1 MSGDG
6 WLVVGGGP
14 VALALAAAAA
24 RKVDVVLFAPPFQSR
39 ARHYALNE
47 RSLRF
52 LNSLGA
58 TPEVCEARTFAL
70 HLDGAKPVV
79 RLTALEAGMQR
90 LCAVA
95 GEGELMRALQ
105 DSLPPK
111 VKVVAESEWQTCQ
124 QTGDGVVLTSKSG
137 KRYAGKFVAVAD
149 GARSSFAKLLSVG
162 VSRLDFGQTALT
174 ATVRAD
180 IGDDCAAQWFGER
193 DTLALLPLGGGVF
206 SLIWSLPRAR
216 AEGIGANA
224 KQIAELAS
232 ARAGV
237 AVSFVKGKDAAAF
250 PLFAMRRAV
259 RAFANGVFVGDSAR
273 VIHPLAGQGLN
284 LGFADV
290 EELAGIAGD
299 DVGGAKL
306 NLYLRRCER
315 RAEVLHCL
323 TSALCSR
330 KTAHAALFAAKHS
343 PFLRRRA
350 VLFANY

>member
-1 MSGDG
+1 MNQNG

-58 TPEVCEARTFAL
+58 NPEVCEARTFAL
-70 HLDGAKPVV
+70 HIDGAKPVV
-79 RLTALEAGMQR
+79 RLTAAEAGMQR
-90 LCAVA
+90 LCAVVD
-95 GEGELMRALQ
+95 EDDLMRALR
-105 DSLPPK
+105 DALPPN
-111 VKVVAESEWQTCQ
+111 VNVVEESEWQSCE
-124 QTGDGVVLTSKSG
+124 QTGGGVVLTSQNG
-137 KRYAGKFVAVAD
+137 KRYAGKFLAIAD
-149 GARSSFAKLLSVG
+149 GARSSFARLLSVG
-162 VSRLDFGQTALT
+162 ASRLDFGQTALT
-174 ATVRAD
+174 ATVRASID
-180 IGDDCAAQWFGER
+180 EDCAAQWFGER

-237 AVSFVKGKDAAAF
+237 SVSFVKGKDAAAF

-330 KTAHAALFAAKHS
+330 TTSRVALFAAGRS
-343 PFLRRRA
+343 SLLRRRA

>member
-1 MSGDG
+1 MNQNG

-58 TPEVCEARTFAL
+58 NPEVCEARTFAL

-79 RLTALEAGMQR
+79 RLTAAEAGMQR
-90 LCAVA
+90 LCAVVD
-95 GEGELMRALQ
+95 EDDLMRALR
-105 DSLPPK
+105 DALPPN
-111 VKVVAESEWQTCQ
+111 VNVVEESEWRSCE
-124 QTGDGVVLTSKSG
+124 QTGGGVVLTSKNG
-137 KRYAGKFVAVAD
+137 KRYAGKFLAIAD
-149 GARSSFAKLLSVG
+149 GARSSFARLLSVG
-162 VSRLDFGQTALT
+162 ASRLDFGQTALT
-174 ATVRAD
+174 ATVRASID
-180 IGDDCAAQWFGER
+180 EDCAAQWFGER

-206 SLIWSLPRAR
+206 SLIWSLPRLR
-216 AEGIGANA
+216 AEGIGANV

-237 AVSFVKGKDAAAF
+237 SVSFVKGKDASAF

-330 KTAHAALFAAKHS
+330 TTSRVALFAAS
-343 PFLRRRA
+343 RSSLLRRRA